1 MSFAKYYSD
10 GRKEN
15 LPASVNDAG
24 KVLTAGFDET
34 EGVNKVA
41 MLAWNTSTLSWERM
55 SSSAVGGSQP
65 TAGAK
70 TRRIDQASA
79 TTLYIGE
86 AEPGSSTASPLWRI
100 RRVTL
105 TASGEPVAIEYAH
118 SGSSIGIWDS
128 RNSLSYS

>member
-15 LPASVNDAG
+15 TPASVDAAG
-24 KVLTAGFDET
+24 RVLTAGFDET

-41 MLAWNTSTLSWERM
+41 MLAWNSSTLSWERM
-55 SSSAVGGSQP
+55 SSASVGGSQAV
-65 TAGAK
+65 TTAK

-100 RRVTL
+100 RRITL
-105 TASGEPVAIEYAH
+105 TTSGDPVAIEFAA
-118 SGSSIGIWDS
+118 SGNSTAIWDN

>member
-10 GRKEN
+10 GRTEN
-15 LPASVNDAG
+15 VPASVNDAG
-24 KVLTAGFDET
+24 KLLTAGFDET

-41 MLAWNTSTLSWERM
+41 MLAWNSSTLSWERM
-55 SSSAVGGSQP
+55 SSAGS
-65 TAGAK
+65 TGNAAR

-86 AEPGSSTASPLWRI
+86 AEPGSSTDSPLWRI
-100 RRVTL
+100 RRITL
-105 TASGEPVAIEYAH
+105 TASGDPVAIEFAA
-118 SGSSIGIWDS
+118 SGNSTAIWDS